1 ARHERRA
8 HEAPELVEPLL
19 RDVREPEGEE
29 HEIEAPGRPPP
40 EDVGADE
47 LGVARVEN
55 ERLGVRVDGD
65 DAIRPA
71 DELPRPDPR
80 AGGELEDTASLCE
93 LLERRVGLGDIRF
106 PAGERVRLELVA
118 PAPVPPVVVLLG
130 ALGVVAF
137 LPAKKVAHAATAS
150 SRNRSTPTRESAY
163 RGARGSGRRTSTAGI
178 PSASAPST
186 SATTLSPTI
195 HASAGASGS
204 STEANACGGHR
215 PNPAPPH

>member
-1 ARHERRA
+1 EPTSAHEEVAVRRVVQPELEAERPDARSQLRRRPAPLDDPERTAVRQGARLLPGFLVGSRVRGVAGAAVDEDDAPARHERRA
-8 HEAPELVEPLL
+8 HEATELVEPLL

-80 AGGELEDTASLCE
+80 AGGE
-93 LLERRVGLGDIRF
+93 
-106 PAGERVRLELVA
+106 
-118 PAPVPPVVVLLG
+118 
-130 ALGVVAF
+130 
-137 LPAKKVAHAATAS
+137 
-150 SRNRSTPTRESAY
+150 
-163 RGARGSGRRTSTAGI
+163 
-178 PSASAPST
+178 
-186 SATTLSPTI
+186 
-195 HASAGASGS
+195 
-204 STEANACGGHR
+204 
-215 PNPAPPH
+215 